1 MAKRKNELKPVWCP
15 RVLTEFE
22 IGMCDSAIVAIE
34 RQGKPFADI
43 SQRSCNLVDLKADL
57 AGCLKSHKGSG
68 VKYWT
73 MTHRQFGCVYH
84 SYGFYKEPWTL
95 AAMDFVYRSKLGELN
110 RSWIQGL
117 LFGYRPESIQEFI
130 DKKVLPRRSK
140 RATKR

>member
-95 AAMDFVYRSKLGELN
+95 AARIFLDKKKLSQFD
-110 RSWIQGL
+110 RSWINGL
-117 LFGYRPESIQEFI
+117 LFGYRTDQIQKFI
-130 DKKVLPRRSK
+130 DNGCSCQQTK